1 MQTAPGNP
9 YSPSE
14 DPLNAQAA
22 VVTFISN
29 AYLRAI
35 LTGDPKA
42 IDEASRNW
50 DTLVGKE

>member
-1 MQTAPGNP
+1 MQPAPGNP
-9 YSPSE
+9 HGSE

-22 VVTFISN
+22 VVIFISN
-29 AYLRAI
+29 AYLHAI

-50 DTLVGKE
+50 ESLADKE